1 VELMS
6 NNSGNLPLS
15 SLPAFSGRW
24 RNKN

>member
-1 VELMS
+1 MS